1 MMTLPPL
8 IPRNVL
14 LGSPKRWQPT
24 ISPDGAKL
32 AYLAPDEREILQ
44 IWVRTLGKDDD
55 RCVSSARRSVPFYG
69 WSFYGW
75 RWDSKSIFYFPDTDG
90 DENWH
95 VHLIDLDTNEVRD
108 LTPWQGC
115 DAIPISR

>member
-44 IWVRTLGKDDD
+44 IWVRTLG
-55 RCVSSARRSVPFYG
+55 RMM
-69 WSFYGW
+69 
-75 RWDSKSIFYFPDTDG
+75 TD
-90 DENWH
+90 
-95 VHLIDLDTNEVRD
+95 
-108 LTPWQGC
+108 
-115 DAIPISR
+115 A